1 MYRKIILPNTH
12 MNKNQFSESILP
24 NVFHPNGVNSE
35 KYLLKNF
42 VCEETGKTV
51 KKNQCDP
58 EEPLN
63 KLHIKEVDKISR

>member
-1 MYRKIILPNTH
+1 MTENWFFK
-12 MNKNQFSESILP
+12 SILP
-24 NVFHPNGVNSE
+24 KVFYPNGVKSE

-51 KKNQCDP
+51 KKFQSDP

-63 KLHIKEVDKISR
+63 KLPIKEIDKISL